1 MGNINKG
8 IIRQAFIIGIISF
21 VVAILMSQVSGVVV
35 NDFHNLVLALVLLVL
50 IIIIGIIFDI
60 IGVAT
65 TVAESHP
72 FHAKAS
78 KKVKGSRQ
86 ANILISKADKVA
98 SLCND
103 VVGDICGTVSG
114 SLGAAIIFMIYAGRA
129 DTEQTLG
136 ATLMT
141 GIIAAL
147 TVGGKAAGKKIA
159 LEQSEQVVFRV
170 AQVIAWAEDFL
181 GFTILKPKR
190 TRRNREKVPKH
201 D

>member
-1 MGNINKG
+1 M
-8 IIRQAFIIGIISF
+8 IIGSISF
-21 VVAILMSQVSGVVV
+21 VVAIVMSQVSGVVV
-35 NDFHNLVLALVLLVL
+35 NDFQNIALALILLVL
-50 IIIIGIIFDI
+50 IIVVGIIFDI

-98 SLCND
+98 SICND

-114 SLGAAIIFMIYAGRA
+114 SLGAAIVFMIYSGRA
-129 DTEQTLG
+129 DPEQTMG

-141 GIIAAL
+141 GVIAAL

-170 AQVIAWAEDFL
+170 AQLIAWLEDFL
-181 GFTILKPKR
+181 GVSILKPNKP
-190 TRRNREKVPKH
+190 RRYREKVPK
-201 D
+201 

>member
-8 IIRQAFIIGIISF
+8 IIRQACIIGFISLII
-21 VVAILMSQVSGVVV
+21 AIIMSQISGTVI
-35 NDFHNLVLALVLLVL
+35 NNFHNLTVAFVLLIF
-50 IIIIGIIFDI
+50 IIVIGIMFDI

-65 TVAESHP
+65 TVAESQP

-86 ANILISKADKVA
+86 ANLLISNADKVA
-98 SLCND
+98 SVCND

-114 SLGAAIIFMIYAGRA
+114 SLGAAIVFMIYAGRA
-129 DTEQTLG
+129 DSEQTIG

-141 GIIAAL
+141 GVIAAL

-159 LEQSEQVVFRV
+159 LEQSEKVVFRV
-170 AQVIAWAEDFL
+170 ARVIAWAEDVS
-181 GFTILKPKR
+181 GIIVLKPSKS
-190 TRRNREKVPKH
+190 RRHREKVPRK
-201 D
+201 